1 MSELMR
7 QKLMSVSP
15 VHKRA
20 GGVRVQHA
28 NASVDRTQNC
38 PMLDRTST
46 DSVIFAIRSESVSR
60 GAVDCFSSR
69 TLRFQTLDQ
78 SERKLLRFEER
89 VEQFRAVDF
98 EDAQKDWDAESDDDS
113 SNEGLLMRFPLKKP
127 PFPQGNT
134 GRKSG
139 TNSKIIAK
147 LPPTT
152 LKSPSPSA
160 KKTLG
165 RFHPSTNS
173 LLDEEGDTGISSVR
187 LSKFLEAPD
196 DFVATH
202 DGGAAKHGEKRLLET
217 AVDMFI
223 PFKDDQDDT
232 VAAGVVNRL
241 INTLHMG
248 IDVAQVIWTDGWF
261 QFLERLLIQC
271 SSILLA
277 LLDANEQP

>member
-1 MSELMR
+1 
-7 QKLMSVSP
+7 
-15 VHKRA
+15 
-20 GGVRVQHA
+20 
-28 NASVDRTQNC
+28 
-38 PMLDRTST
+38 MLDRTST

-69 TLRFQTLDQ
+69 TLRCQPLDQ

-89 VEQFRAVDF
+89 VEQFRAVNF
-98 EDAQKDWDAESDDDS
+98 EDAQRDWAAESEDDS
-113 SNEGLLMRFPLKKP
+113 SNEGLLMTFPLKKP
-127 PFPQGNT
+127 PFLQDNT
-134 GRKSG
+134 GRKSS
-139 TNSKIIAK
+139 TDSKIIAK

-173 LLDEEGDTGISSVR
+173 LLDEEGDTGMSLVR

-202 DGGAAKHGEKRLLET
+202 DGGAAKHGEKRVPET

-232 VAAGVVNRL
+232 VAGGVVSRL
-241 INTLHMG
+241 INTLYMG
-248 IDVAQVIWTDGWF
+248 IDVAQVIWDDGWF
-261 QFLERLLIQC
+261 QFLERRLIQC
-271 SSILLA
+271 QSILLA
-277 LLDANEQP
+277 LLGANEQP